1 MWLACTCVTRNGL
14 TTSRELYKKN
24 NDINGQQVD
33 RGHLME
39 EEAQN
44 HDAER
49 EAVKLDSSII
59 GNVQVSV
66 VYHRDGGSP

>member
-1 MWLACTCVTRNGL
+1 
-14 TTSRELYKKN
+14 
-24 NDINGQQVD
+24 
-33 RGHLME
+33 ME